1 MTRASGRERVAG
13 TERGTGGPASER
25 VGGSA
30 GAKPPGL
37 IRSAAV
43 LGAGTMGAQLA
54 AHLTNAGVPV
64 TLFDLTADAARKG
77 LDRLKAVRPEP
88 FFTPEGLRLIQT
100 AGFDD
105 LTRVTGADWIIEAV
119 IEELGVKQDLLG
131 RVAKYL
137 SPGAVLS
144 SNTSAI
150 PIAAIALGVPQALR
164 PRVLG
169 THFFNPP
176 RYLTLV
182 EVIATADTDA
192 HVVQSI
198 STFLDHRLGKGVVR
212 THDTP
217 GFIAN
222 RLGMFGACRT
232 LQVLA
237 SGEFSLEEI
246 DAITGRPIGRPKS
259 ATFRT
264 LDLAGLDIFATVAR
278 DLSARLTGADRGAF
292 VLPPFIAAMLQRG
305 QIGAKAGRGFYM
317 RSKDDPP
324 KILALDISTLEYRD
338 PAPVR
343 LAALE
348 GKAGATLAERMRALF
363 LSRDRVGEL
372 LRRTLGATLVY
383 AATVADEIAD
393 SIDDIDRA
401 MRWGFGWELGPFETW
416 DAIGIRAVI
425 EACAV
430 ADPPPLVR
438 RVLESGRDRFRD
450 VALPPAA
457 PGRLVLSSAKA
468 ARGVIKK
475 NTGASLIDLDDGV
488 LAVEFHSKM
497 NTIGGDTIEMVH
509 AGLAEASRQT
519 ALVIGGESDVFS
531 AGANVMLLL
540 LEAQEGNWD
549 EVDRMVRA
557 FQGMTM
563 ALKTAP
569 VAVVVAPSGL
579 ALGGGCEICLH
590 ADRVQA
596 AAETYLGLVE
606 VGVGLIPAG
615 GGTKEMLIRV
625 MDRAAGADPL
635 PLIRTAFEAM
645 ALGKV
650 STSAPDAR
658 RLGYLRDVDG
668 ITMNRERVIG
678 DAKACAL
685 ERARD
690 YRPLARRMAVPVGG
704 ADVFAMLSL
713 GVHLAWRAGQASDH
727 DALVG
732 RKLARVL
739 AGGDLPHRTTVSEDY
754 LLDLEREAFLSLCGE
769 RKTLE
774 RIGYTLKTGKTLR
787 N

>member
-1 MTRASGRERVAG
+1 MRTP
-13 TERGTGGPASER
+13 T
-25 VGGSA
+25 
-30 GAKPPGL
+30 

-64 TLFDLTADAARKG
+64 TLFDLTADAARQG
-77 LDRLKAVRPEP
+77 LDRLKSVRPET
-88 FFTPEGLRLIQT
+88 FFTPDGRRLIQT

-105 LTRVTGADWIIEAV
+105 LARLAHADWIIEAV
-119 IEELGVKQDLLG
+119 IEDLGVKQDLLG
-131 RVAKYL
+131 RVGIHA
-137 SPGAVLS
+137 SSSAVVS

-150 PIAAIALGVPQALR
+150 PIHAIAEGLPPALR
-164 PRVLG
+164 NRVVG

-176 RYLTLV
+176 RYLSLV
-182 EVIATADTDA
+182 EVIATPGTDA
-192 HVVQSI
+192 SVAPLVSE
-198 STFLDHRLGKGVVR
+198 FLDHRLGKGVVR
-212 THDTP
+212 AHDTP

-232 LQVLA
+232 LEALA
-237 SGEFSLEEI
+237 SGEFSIEEI
-246 DAITGRPIGRPKS
+246 DAITGPPIGRPKS

-264 LDLAGLDIFATVAR
+264 LDLAGLDIFAAVAR
-278 DLSARLTGADRGAF
+278 DLSQRLTGADRAAF
-292 VLPPFIAAMLQRG
+292 VAPPFIAAMVERG
-305 QIGAKAGRGFYM
+305 QVGVKTGRGFYM
-317 RSKDDPP
+317 RSNDEPS
-324 KILALDISTLEYRD
+324 KILALDISTLEYREPV
-338 PAPVR
+338 PAR
-343 LAALE
+343 LAALD
-348 GKAGATLAERMRALF
+348 GKASAPLAERVRAVF
-363 LSRDRVGEL
+363 LGRDRIGEL
-372 LRRTLGATLVY
+372 LRRTLGATLIY
-383 AATVADEIAD
+383 AATIAEEIAD
-393 SIDDIDRA
+393 SIDDVDRA

-416 DAIGIRAVI
+416 DAIGLRAVLD
-425 EACAV
+425 ACAV
-430 ADPPPLVR
+430 TDPPPLVR
-438 RVLESGRDRFRD
+438 RALDAGRDRLRD
-450 VALPPAA
+450 AALPPAT

-468 ARGVIKK
+468 ARGVIRK
-475 NTGASLIDLDDGV
+475 NAGASLIDLGDGV
-488 LAVEFHSKM
+488 VAVELHSKM

-509 AGLAEASRQT
+509 AGLAEASKQS
-519 ALVIGGESDVFS
+519 ALVIGAESDLFS
-531 AGANVMLLL
+531 AGANVMSLL

-549 EVDRMVRA
+549 EIDRMVRA

-569 VAVVVAPSGL
+569 VPVVVAPNGL

-590 ADRVQA
+590 ADRVQS
-596 AAETYLGLVE
+596 AAETYMGLVE
-606 VGVGLIPAG
+606 VGVGLVPAG
-615 GGTKEMLIRV
+615 GGTKEMLLRV
-625 MDRAAGADPL
+625 VDRSSGADPV
-635 PLIRTAFEAM
+635 PLLRAAFETM

-668 ITMNRERVIG
+668 ITMNRERVMS

-690 YRPLARRMAVPVGG
+690 YQPLSRRTAIPVGG
-704 ADVFAMLSL
+704 ADVYAMLSL
-713 GVHLAWRAGQASDH
+713 GVHLAWRAGHATDH

-732 RKLARVL
+732 RTLARIL

>member
-1 MTRASGRERVAG
+1 M
-13 TERGTGGPASER
+13 
-25 VGGSA
+25 
-30 GAKPPGL
+30 
-37 IRSAAV
+37 

-64 TLFDLTADAARKG
+64 TLFDLTADAARQG
-77 LDRLKAVRPEP
+77 LDRLKSVRPEP
-88 FFTPEGLRLIQT
+88 FFTPDGRRLIQT

-105 LTRVTGADWIIEAV
+105 LARLAHADWVIEAV
-119 IEELGVKQDLLG
+119 IEDLGVKQDLLG
-131 RVAKYL
+131 RVARQV
-137 SPGAVLS
+137 SSSAVLS

-150 PIAAIALGVPQALR
+150 PIRAIAEGLPPALR
-164 PRVLG
+164 NRVLG

-182 EVIATADTDA
+182 EVIATPETDA
-192 HVVQSI
+192 SVAIPI

-212 THDTP
+212 AHDTP

-232 LQVLA
+232 LETLA
-237 SGEFSLEEI
+237 SGEFSIEEI
-246 DAITGRPIGRPKS
+246 DAITGPPIGRPKS
-259 ATFRT
+259 ATLRT
-264 LDLAGLDIFATVAR
+264 LDLAGLDIFAAVAR
-278 DLSARLTGADRGAF
+278 DLSQRLTGADRAAF
-292 VLPPFIAAMLQRG
+292 VPPPFIAAIVERG

-317 RSKDDPP
+317 RSKDEPP
-324 KILALDISTLEYRD
+324 KILTLDLSTLEYRE
-338 PAPVR
+338 PAPAR

-348 GKAGATLAERMRALF
+348 AKASAPLAERVRALF
-363 LSRDRVGEL
+363 LGRDRVGEL

-383 AATVADEIAD
+383 AATIADEIAE
-393 SIDDIDRA
+393 SIDDVDRA

-416 DAIGIRAVI
+416 DAIGLRAVLD
-425 EACAV
+425 ACAV
-430 ADPPPLVR
+430 TDPPPLVR
-438 RVLESGRDRFRD
+438 RALDAGRDRLREA
-450 VALPPAA
+450 ALPPAA
-457 PGRLVLSSAKA
+457 PGRLILSSAKS

-475 NTGASLIDLDDGV
+475 NAGASLVDLGDGIV
-488 LAVEFHSKM
+488 AVELHSKM

-509 AGLAEASRQT
+509 AGLAEASRQA
-519 ALVIGGESDVFS
+519 ALVVGAESELFS

-549 EVDRMVRA
+549 EIDRMVRA

-569 VAVVVAPSGL
+569 VPVVAAPNGL

-596 AAETYLGLVE
+596 AAETYAGLVE

-615 GGTKEMLIRV
+615 GGTKEMLLRV
-625 MDRAAGADPL
+625 IDRAAGADPL
-635 PLIRTAFEAM
+635 PLIRAAFETM

-668 ITMNRERVIG
+668 ITMNRERVMS

-690 YRPLARRMAVPVGG
+690 YQPLTRRTAIPVGG
-704 ADVFAMLSL
+704 ADVYAMLSL
-713 GVHLAWRAGQASDH
+713 GVHLAWRAGHATDH

-732 RKLARVL
+732 RTLARIL